1 MKKLRSKK
9 GLTLVELV
17 VTVAILGMVAG
28 MGIGV
33 VSRAIINYSNAQT
46 IANEQDVALQ
56 VESFITGAA
65 KISSS
70 VQEKVSSSIPQAD
83 VTAYYLRFDDTGKL
97 QTIRHVLD
105 QDSALPTVTVLTY
118 DNVSQ
123 IDMAIREQ
131 KANKDDSRTVQC
143 FVYLDY
149 EIKMMEGYTI
159 KGTTILNN
167 ADPDYTGLVVNT
179 DSFVDFA
186 GSITLTKDNS
196 SNAIM
201 IIK

>member
-1 MKKLRSKK
+1 
-9 GLTLVELV
+9 
-17 VTVAILGMVAG
+17 
-28 MGIGV
+28 
-33 VSRAIINYSNAQT
+33 
-46 IANEQDVALQ
+46 
-56 VESFITGAA
+56 
-65 KISSS
+65 
-70 VQEKVSSSIPQAD
+70 
-83 VTAYYLRFDDTGKL
+83 
-97 QTIRHVLD
+97 
-105 QDSALPTVTVLTY
+105 VTVLTY

-123 IDMAIREQ
+123 IDLAIREQ

>member
-33 VSRAIINYSNAQT
+33 VSRAIINYSTAQT

-97 QTIRHVLD
+97 QTIRHVLV

-118 DNVSQ
+118 DDVSQ
-123 IDMAIREQ
+123 IDLAIREQ